1 MSELGAH
8 VNEFGDV
15 QRQKDLI
22 AKWIENTENTVAD
35 YLKRPSKLRQDAAQ
49 MEINMICDL
58 QQTLA
63 EKQAALDD
71 ICQRDGIDYDLKI
84 ALETLEGHIGML
96 LDTRYSQQSVIEEF
110 RFAHGECQACFEKIS
125 KTLNEL
131 DEAQDINSNDRLAK
145 LQEVSATLEGNKEKP
160 AELAEKAKFVL
171 QAVGEMDKQQVNE
184 QTKSIERRMNDLKK
198 RIDRKNQIL
207 DIARSS
213 YVNTKSEIEETET
226 WIANFY
232 EEVRKV
238 GQVADQKDRISE
250 SRARVKDAEGKVMAI
265 ESLETKIDTI
275 ASDLET
281 SELEELRQKHSKLIE
296 EHKKLLQFA
305 KSEMN
310 SLIESSDFQKKFEGE
325 FTEVQNWLKAKTT
338 EFVKS
343 GEFEPLKAY
352 SMEKKIAKG
361 KKDLSEIADYEESR
375 ISQVKLGILSLQ
387 KSSDLSMKEKIE
399 KDAKE
404 MEENLHT
411 LKEHIKTRITYLE
424 ENLDFRREFEAEFD
438 KCVQWLDQ
446 AETII
451 STEVRGTINIAILD
465 EHHHKFKKLKRD
477 EEENRKRVTD
487 VFLKA
492 NEILPKLSD
501 ADRISL
507 QNQMDDVCDKQN
519 HVTDTVNAKIDN
531 LVKNIEVYKNT
542 AQKIEDSV
550 NHLTDIQRQIR
561 LLNKPIGYR
570 VEDAEDVLDAYETIL
585 NNLKE
590 FKVQMEDL
598 QKTAGTNVNE
608 LKALLNQQ
616 EELIGAI
623 ENQMLKIRNLISVRH
638 QFMTMITGITSFIIK
653 HTEVVKEIER
663 SNIPSMD
670 KVRKFDDSIAKL
682 KDCETQLSLASDK
695 GQQIA
700 NEGSTAD
707 RNQIT
712 TQLQALKTQIL
723 TLKRAI
729 EKKRDEHIKCVAEH
743 NKIFNELESQLDW
756 LQEKE
761 AEVKNQPLLSTT
773 VADVDTHLV
782 AHGELSNAV
791 MDYVEKIKIVNE
803 QARKETDLPPRI
815 FEMLS
820 TASALVQEMPR
831 DLSDRN
837 SYLETQK
844 NYRLQYDSLVE
855 RLNNWVEEAQQKLR
869 PSGESGTDFENLHE
883 NLEEHKQ
890 YFSEETKLRD
900 LLHSIHDTANK
911 IWASLGEKDQEK
923 IGHEQE
929 FLTQLVK
936 NTLNSAH
943 SRQGEYEEL
952 LKVWTSYQDLLERIQ
967 AILEELEFEPE
978 TPSSLAGVKT
988 SIQKVDNQIKTIQ
1001 SKKADFDALT
1011 SESKKMESQADTIN
1025 RHAIAEEAL
1034 GLQQDWRNLLSEAKD
1049 HKETLAT
1056 LALQWEDFD
1065 TKYKQF
1071 DSLLATYHQ
1080 QAAAVETVFTSI
1092 RQMNDI
1098 KRSLKVNINQGL
1110 DCTIV

>member
-1 MSELGAH
+1 M
-8 VNEFGDV
+8 NEFGDV

-145 LQEVSATLEGNKEKP
+145 LQEVSATLESNREKP
-160 AELAEKAKFVL
+160 AELVEKAKFVL

-213 YVNTKSEIEETET
+213 YVNTKNEIEETET

-232 EEVRKV
+232 EEVRKI

-250 SRARVKDAEGKVMAI
+250 SRARVKDAEGKIMAI

-438 KCVQWLDQ
+438 KCVNGW
-446 AETII
+446 TRRRRSSRRKCGGR
-451 STEVRGTINIAILD
+451 STS
-465 EHHHKFKKLKRD
+465 
-477 EEENRKRVTD
+477 
-487 VFLKA
+487 
-492 NEILPKLSD
+492 P
-501 ADRISL
+501 SL
-507 QNQMDDVCDKQN
+507 
-519 HVTDTVNAKIDN
+519 
-531 LVKNIEVYKNT
+531 
-542 AQKIEDSV
+542 
-550 NHLTDIQRQIR
+550 
-561 LLNKPIGYR
+561 
-570 VEDAEDVLDAYETIL
+570 
-585 NNLKE
+585 
-590 FKVQMEDL
+590 
-598 QKTAGTNVNE
+598 
-608 LKALLNQQ
+608 
-616 EELIGAI
+616 
-623 ENQMLKIRNLISVRH
+623 
-638 QFMTMITGITSFIIK
+638 TS
-653 HTEVVKEIER
+653 
-663 SNIPSMD
+663 
-670 KVRKFDDSIAKL
+670 
-682 KDCETQLSLASDK
+682 
-695 GQQIA
+695 
-700 NEGSTAD
+700 
-707 RNQIT
+707 IT
-712 TQLQALKTQIL
+712 T
-723 TLKRAI
+723 
-729 EKKRDEHIKCVAEH
+729 
-743 NKIFNELESQLDW
+743 S
-756 LQEKE
+756 
-761 AEVKNQPLLSTT
+761 
-773 VADVDTHLV
+773 
-782 AHGELSNAV
+782 
-791 MDYVEKIKIVNE
+791 
-803 QARKETDLPPRI
+803 
-815 FEMLS
+815 
-820 TASALVQEMPR
+820 
-831 DLSDRN
+831 
-837 SYLETQK
+837 
-844 NYRLQYDSLVE
+844 
-855 RLNNWVEEAQQKLR
+855 
-869 PSGESGTDFENLHE
+869 
-883 NLEEHKQ
+883 
-890 YFSEETKLRD
+890 
-900 LLHSIHDTANK
+900 
-911 IWASLGEKDQEK
+911 
-923 IGHEQE
+923 
-929 FLTQLVK
+929 
-936 NTLNSAH
+936 
-943 SRQGEYEEL
+943 SR
-952 LKVWTSYQDLLERIQ
+952 S
-967 AILEELEFEPE
+967 
-978 TPSSLAGVKT
+978 
-988 SIQKVDNQIKTIQ
+988 
-1001 SKKADFDALT
+1001 
-1011 SESKKMESQADTIN
+1011 
-1025 RHAIAEEAL
+1025 
-1034 GLQQDWRNLLSEAKD
+1034 
-1049 HKETLAT
+1049 
-1056 LALQWEDFD
+1056 
-1065 TKYKQF
+1065 
-1071 DSLLATYHQ
+1071 
-1080 QAAAVETVFTSI
+1080 
-1092 RQMNDI
+1092 
-1098 KRSLKVNINQGL
+1098 
-1110 DCTIV
+1110 